1 MSQFHLANGACVAP
15 MIEAL
20 KEAGAPV
27 DQMLARSGLHRFRLD
42 SPNIFVPA
50 ECMHDFFEIVARRET
65 GPSLPYEIVSRY
77 VLANMERFGAEALG
91 CSDLRAKFLFTCQ
104 HEARLL
110 SYETIALD
118 VRGVRSVFAY
128 SLAMPPG
135 IARSWLQHLTVS
147 LVMDGFKI
155 AVGADWTP
163 AELHLPDD
171 VRDGMEEF
179 VSDETVVRLNVPE
192 LAVVFPTEIL
202 ALPMRRNDAAT
213 DAIGSAPKLGPTMA
227 NRIEATLDSS
237 TSDLVPTLEMLADLS
252 GISRR
257 TLQRRLRDEGQTI
270 SEVVDLWRFSR
281 ALKLISNPDFKVREI
296 AAHIRYSHVTHF
308 TRAFKRWTGITP
320 QSFRDNLPVQP

>member
-1 MSQFHLANGACVAP
+1 MNQFHLANGACVAP

-27 DQMLARSGLHRFRLD
+27 DQMLVQSGLHRFRLD
-42 SPNIFVPA
+42 NPNIFVPA

-77 VLANMERFGAEALG
+77 VLANMEGFGVEALG
-91 CSDLRAKFLFTCQ
+91 CSDLRAKFLFTSQ
-104 HEARLL
+104 PEARLL

-135 IARSWLQHLTVS
+135 TARSWLQNLTVF

-155 AVGADWTP
+155 AAGADWTP

-171 VRDGMEEF
+171 VCDGIEEF

-213 DAIGSAPKLGPTMA
+213 DAIGSAPRLGLNMA
-227 NRIEATLDSS
+227 NRIEATLNSS
-237 TSDLVPTLEMLADLS
+237 TSDLLPTLEALAALS
-252 GISRR
+252 GISPR
-257 TLQRRLRDEGQTI
+257 TMQRRLRDEGQTI
-270 SEVVDLWRFSR
+270 SEVVDRWRFSR
-281 ALKLISNPDFKVREI
+281 ALKLISNADYKVGEI
-296 AAHIRYSHVTHF
+296 ATYLRYGHASHF
-308 TRAFKRWTGITP
+308 TRAFKRWTGLTP
-320 QSFRDNLPVQP
+320 QSFRDNLSVQL